1 MHRRDVYK
9 GCVDSKTETVLG
21 SNKVLSKNEK
31 DVCLRIVVGKNSLC
45 KGIQQNGNTGMFN

>member
-9 GCVDSKTETVLG
+9 GCVNSKTETVLG

-31 DVCLRIVVGKNSLC
+31 DVCLRFVVGKNSLC
-45 KGIQQNGNTGMFN
+45 KGIQQNGITGMFN